1 MVQIQSI
8 LIAFLALLQGW
19 FVAEAFTVNNLSA
32 TTTKPSLYSSLY
44 QLPNT
49 INLLNQGYKTKNRL
63 DIVSLKMSN
72 NNDSNEETGSSP
84 SRRRRKRKDGKNVV
98 EPIANNSEEKEVE
111 PELIEEIENDQSV
124 NVSQSPSA
132 PKTVQLQIRDVRDV
146 VSGVTPTSP
155 QLGQDENDY
164 EYYDDEDEEEDDD
177 EYEYYY
183 EDENDNE
190 VIVASGTKDSS
201 LEALLAD
208 AKRMRQKEAELS
220 DGSEE
225 GFSIPSAIRNVI
237 STIVTI
243 DFFVV
248 CALLAWFLAGIF
260 FSYVVK
266 DDTVQIAFNGK
277 IFSSFWLPHQFS
289 FFILW
294 AKLCNVC
301 HLLCLF
307 CPTGIFE
314 PVVQPALGILMI
326 GSAAGGKYSG

>member
-1 MVQIQSI
+1 MVQMHLI
-8 LIAFLALLQGW
+8 LIALLALLQGW
-19 FVAEAFTVNNLSA
+19 FVVEAFTVNNLSS
-32 TTTKPSLYSSLY
+32 TTTKSSLHSSLY

-49 INLLNQGYKTKNRL
+49 VNFVNQGYKTKNRSNV
-63 DIVSLKMSN
+63 VSFKMST
-72 NNDSNEETGSSP
+72 NNDSDEETEGLS

-98 EPIANNSEEKEVE
+98 EPMANNIEEKEEE
-111 PELIEEIENDQSV
+111 PEVIEENEDDSST
-124 NVSQSPSA
+124 NVSKSRSA
-132 PKTVQLQIRDVRDV
+132 PQTVQLQIRDVRDV
-146 VSGVTPTSP
+146 VSGVTPTPP
-155 QLGQDENDY
+155 QLVQDENDY
-164 EYYDDEDEEEDDD
+164 EYYDDEDEEEEDDD

-225 GFSIPSAIRNVI
+225 GFSIPSAIRSVV

-277 IFSSFWLPHQFS
+277 NFFRLFTILYFIFCVLSYVMCV
-289 FFILW
+289 I
-294 AKLCNVC
+294 
-301 HLLCLF
+301 
-307 CPTGIFE
+307 
-314 PVVQPALGILMI
+314 
-326 GSAAGGKYSG
+326 

>member
-1 MVQIQSI
+1 MVQPHSI
-8 LIAFLALLQGW
+8 LIALLAVLQGW
-19 FVAEAFTVNNLSA
+19 FVAEAFTVNNRSSP
-32 TTTKPSLYSSLY
+32 TTKSSLY
-44 QLPNT
+44 ELPST
-49 INLLNQGYKTKNRL
+49 INLLNQGYKKKNRFNV
-63 DIVSLKMSN
+63 VSLKMST
-72 NNDSNEETGSSP
+72 NNDNIEETGSSP
-84 SRRRRKRKDGKNVV
+84 SRRRRKRKDGKNLV
-98 EPIANNSEEKEVE
+98 EPLANNTEEKEEVLE
-111 PELIEEIENDQSV
+111 VIEQVENDVEKAKESDLFA
-124 NVSQSPSA
+124 NVSQSPPA

-155 QLGQDENDY
+155 QLVQDENDD
-164 EYYDDEDEEEDDD
+164 EYYDDEDEDEDDDD

-225 GFSIPSAIRNVI
+225 GFSIPSAIRGVI

-266 DDTVQIAFNGK
+266 DDTVQIAFNGT
-277 IFSSFWLPHQFS
+277 IFFLPFHYGNLRFL
-289 FFILW
+289 FF
-294 AKLCNVC
+294 NVC
-301 HLLCLF
+301 HLTIYF
-307 CPTGIFE
+307 YPTGIFE

-326 GSAAGGKYSG
+326 GSAAGGKYSE